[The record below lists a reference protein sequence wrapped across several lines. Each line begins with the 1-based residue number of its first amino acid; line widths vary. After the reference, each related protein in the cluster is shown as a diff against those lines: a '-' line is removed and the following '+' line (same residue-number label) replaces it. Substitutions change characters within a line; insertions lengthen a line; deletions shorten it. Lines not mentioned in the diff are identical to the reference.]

1 MNVSVFGLG
10 YVGCVTGACLAKAG
24 HRVIGVELQP
34 EKVEIVNAGAAPFVE
49 PGLSEERRAFR
60 PDSSTSQLSRTSAGR
75 LAARSASSERRTR
88 W

>member
-34 EKVEIVNAGAAPFVE
+34 EKVEIINAGAAPFVE
-49 PGLSEERRAFR
+49 PGLFPGGSSAFCR
-60 PDSSTSQLSRTSAGR
+60 VLQQS
-75 LAARSASSERRTR
+75 
-88 W
+88 